1 MCPHVIACVYKWM
14 QYDAVHNYDDCIDRS
29 FAFLRSTPDT
39 TLLVLLPALW
49 CTRGSSTES
58 LKNTHLS
65 GIELNAVDSE
75 LILIVLG
82 LGASKKRSGGPS
94 KGSSH
99 VVETDL
105 HEPVPATGPT
115 GQAAHRTAS
124 LVISDALLAV
134 QSEPG
139 LGWNE
144 A

>member
-1 MCPHVIACVYKWM
+1 M
-14 QYDAVHNYDDCIDRS
+14 R
-29 FAFLRSTPDT
+29 
-39 TLLVLLPALW
+39 
-49 CTRGSSTES
+49 
-58 LKNTHLS
+58 
-65 GIELNAVDSE
+65 

-82 LGASKKRSGGPS
+82 LGASKKPMGSIWSAFKRFQSCWRSIA
-94 KGSSH
+94 
-99 VVETDL
+99 TDL